1 MGRWILAAII
11 IAALG
16 TAGCGA
22 RAITAATLPAVAT
35 FYPLFEFARQ
45 VGGANAE
52 VQALVPPGVEPHDY
66 EPTPRD
72 VAAVLRAR
80 LLVYNGAGF
89 EPWVEKLLPQM
100 PRPAVVVEASAGL
113 PLVGGAFGRG
123 RSGPDP
129 HVWLDPVLAQRQV
142 DNILDGFIKAD
153 PSRRVAFTT
162 NASRLKQD
170 LQTLHR
176 RYAQRLQAC
185 RRRVFITNHAAFGYL
200 ARRYGLEMIAIA
212 GLAPEAEPSP
222 AVIRDVIRQAQRTGA
237 RVIYFE
243 TLVSPRVAETIAREV
258 GATTAALNPLEGLT
272 DDEQRQG
279 KHFMTVMDDNL
290 RHLADG
296 LDCR

>member
-1 MGRWILAAII
+1 MPEGPGLMGRWILAAII

-100 PRPAVVVEASAGL
+100 P
-113 PLVGGAFGRG
+113 
-123 RSGPDP
+123 
-129 HVWLDPVLAQRQV
+129 
-142 DNILDGFIKAD
+142 
-153 PSRRVAFTT
+153 
-162 NASRLKQD
+162 
-170 LQTLHR
+170 
-176 RYAQRLQAC
+176 
-185 RRRVFITNHAAFGYL
+185 
-200 ARRYGLEMIAIA
+200 
-212 GLAPEAEPSP
+212 
-222 AVIRDVIRQAQRTGA
+222 
-237 RVIYFE
+237 
-243 TLVSPRVAETIAREV
+243 
-258 GATTAALNPLEGLT
+258 
-272 DDEQRQG
+272 
-279 KHFMTVMDDNL
+279 
-290 RHLADG
+290 
-296 LDCR
+296 